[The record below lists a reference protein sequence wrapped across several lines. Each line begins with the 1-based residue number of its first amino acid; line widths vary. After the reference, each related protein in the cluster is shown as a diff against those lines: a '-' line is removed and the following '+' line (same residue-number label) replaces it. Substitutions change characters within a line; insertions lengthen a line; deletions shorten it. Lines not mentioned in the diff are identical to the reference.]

1 MPKLFK
7 IPYNLLCEKCQK
19 SRYFCGRILA
29 RISRSR
35 KVSEVFHVCMSV
47 DSKLQF
53 THASSSSH
61 SWLSMQ
67 PQQVQSSKLM
77 VTSLSCA
84 ELGTA
89 QLQLVQYISRVFQ
102 GCFSDLRNF
111 FQAKFFLDS
120 FLAPKFFSPEIF
132 FTLNLIWMQF
142 FEFFG
147 NKVFVYLVFKRR
159 KMLWDPK
166 FSGQYFWTK
175 YFYPHFFYLNFFDIL
190 FQDQGYKALCR
201 NVWRITTFINISQ
214 VS

>member
-1 MPKLFK
+1 MQLNLVFSWSRMTMTKITKFVMPKLFK

-89 QLQLVQYISRVFQ
+89 QLQLVKK
-102 GCFSDLRNF
+102 F
-111 FQAKFFLDS
+111 FQKIAAS
-120 FLAPKFFSPEIF
+120 TACMLATFSMSVHIF
-132 FTLNLIWMQF
+132 FIIFLLII
-142 FEFFG
+142 
-147 NKVFVYLVFKRR
+147 
-159 KMLWDPK
+159 D
-166 FSGQYFWTK
+166 
-175 YFYPHFFYLNFFDIL
+175 D
-190 FQDQGYKALCR
+190 
-201 NVWRITTFINISQ
+201 
-214 VS
+214 

>member
-1 MPKLFK
+1 MWKTERMLKKL
-7 IPYNLLCEKCQK
+7 PYFEITQNLLCEKCRK

-89 QLQLVQYISRVFQ
+89 QLQLVACLVYFKSVSR
-102 GCFSDLRNF
+102 LF
-111 FQAKFFLDS
+111 FRSQKFLS
-120 FLAPKFFSPEIF
+120 IF
-132 FTLNLIWMQF
+132 FT
-142 FEFFG
+142 
-147 NKVFVYLVFKRR
+147 
-159 KMLWDPK
+159 
-166 FSGQYFWTK
+166 
-175 YFYPHFFYLNFFDIL
+175 
-190 FQDQGYKALCR
+190 
-201 NVWRITTFINISQ
+201 
-214 VS
+214 

>member
-1 MPKLFK
+1 MTKITKFVMPKLFK

-84 ELGTA
+84 ELGPA
-89 QLQLVQYISRVFQ
+89 QLQLQECFKVVFQ
-102 GCFSDLRNF
+102 ISEISFKINF
-111 FQAKFFLDS
+111 FGFIFG
-120 FLAPKFFSPEIF
+120 PKIF
-132 FTLNLIWMQF
+132 FT
-142 FEFFG
+142 
-147 NKVFVYLVFKRR
+147 
-159 KMLWDPK
+159 
-166 FSGQYFWTK
+166 
-175 YFYPHFFYLNFFDIL
+175 
-190 FQDQGYKALCR
+190 
-201 NVWRITTFINISQ
+201 
-214 VS
+214 